1 MAESATPQEINRFVQ
16 SVDEF
21 FSNYATLI
29 SPAMRAQV
37 YGTGNAAVIADY
49 ESAKSQGAVLKTTIE
64 ATTGAWAAAKAAYGA
79 VTATTSTFIGDAIDE
94 IRSWFGY
101 QPAGEYLG
109 ACHGP
114 TPGVA
119 GLAGL
124 GGLGALGA
132 VQLPAAAWI
141 AGILG
146 AVYLANA
153 AMQKIFIFVA
163 ANQIQAADPTVSRS
177 QALTAASRAVKTPG
191 ILGAITLPLIAAA
204 ALAAFLIFGRK
215 Q

>member
-1 MAESATPQEINRFVQ
+1 MAENTTPEEMNQFVR

-21 FSNYATLI
+21 FANYAKLI

-37 YGTGNAAVIADY
+37 YATGNASVIADY
-49 ESAKSQGAVLKTTIE
+49 ESAKTQGAMLKNTIE
-64 ATTGAWAAAKAAYGA
+64 ATTGAWAAAKGA
-79 VTATTSTFIGDAIDE
+79 WGSVTDVTSTVIGDVVDE

-109 ACHGP
+109 ACNCP
-114 TPGVA
+114 AP
-119 GLAGL
+119 GL
-124 GGLGALGA
+124 GGLGYLGA

-146 AVYLANA
+146 AVYLANS
-153 AMQKIFIFVA
+153 AMQKIFVFVA
-163 ANQIQAADPTVSRS
+163 ANQIQAADPSVSRS
-177 QALTAASRAVKTPG
+177 QALAAASRAVKTNG

-204 ALAAFLIFGRK
+204 ALAAFLVFGRK
-215 Q
+215 

>member
-1 MAESATPQEINRFVQ
+1 MAENATPQELNRFVL

-49 ESAKSQGAVLKTTIE
+49 ESAKSQGAVLKSSIE

-79 VTATTSTFIGDAIDE
+79 VTATTSTVIGDAIDE

-109 ACHGP
+109 AHCP

-124 GGLGALGA
+124 GALGV
-132 VQLPAAAWI
+132 VQLPAAAWV
-141 AGILG
+141 AGILA

-215 Q
+215 